1 MCSVLPR
8 NEGLGSVKVA
18 PSFGRVMK
26 LGAGDER
33 LLMSVMKNLC

>member
-1 MCSVLPR
+1 V
-8 NEGLGSVKVA
+8 EEA
-18 PSFGRVMK
+18 PSFGRVVK